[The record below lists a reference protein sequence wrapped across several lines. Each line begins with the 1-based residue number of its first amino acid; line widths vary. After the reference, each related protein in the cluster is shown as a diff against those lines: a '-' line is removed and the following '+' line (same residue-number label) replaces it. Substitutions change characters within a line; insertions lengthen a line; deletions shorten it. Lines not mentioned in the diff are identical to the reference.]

1 VLKPDHLK
9 LLSPTQYEAATAQGN
24 CLVVACPG
32 AGKTGMLAARAV
44 NLLLQGKS
52 VTAVT
57 FTRDGAI
64 ELRERILSKIP
75 ESARARLLTGTF
87 HSLCMFMAFPSAR
100 KTPIGAEI
108 LRQQRSPFREKW
120 AIAGDGE
127 RSTCAIAAA
136 DEAGLDAKAEDVL
149 RIIESIKSGE
159 SAKSQAEAQAAA
171 LYDRAMAR
179 QGKID
184 YQDIINNVVR
194 ALADGSMSTLRTNHL
209 LVDEFQDTDEK
220 QYAWILAH
228 LKAGTFVTAVGDDD
242 QSIYQ
247 FRRAMGYKA
256 MVSFAQDGG
265 SEMVKLEDNYRS
277 HAEILAPA
285 QRLIDQSRNRMP
297 KVLKSYKGNGGSVQ
311 AYAFVTRDD
320 EAQAIATA
328 AKEHLEVG
336 RSFAVLTRNNLRL
349 DAVEAALAIKGVP
362 YTRAEGVSLLKSP
375 EAEAMMDAIDCLK
388 GDDIEA
394 RNHVLLWAG
403 IDGGSLEALNR
414 LFGGA
419 LVEARPDDFKNQGA
433 SDEAVAVWR
442 SYAKLSKQWARL
454 EANGLGALALQGIG
468 TWLRD
473 RAKSV
478 YSKKTM
484 ELCEAMLEPAE
495 GESLMAS
502 ARKLRG
508 AAKAPKQDMHAS
520 KGAKLMTAHGSKGLE
535 FDAVWLAGA
544 EDGVWPDKK
553 SAIDEERRLFYVA
566 MTRARWWLTISCESN
581 RVKPS
586 PFIVDAGLNLEN
598 GSIN

>member
-1 VLKPDHLK
+1 VTKPDYLK
-9 LLSPTQYEAATAQGN
+9 ALSSTQYEAATAPGN

-32 AGKTGMLAARAV
+32 AGKTGMLAARATH
-44 NLLLQGKS
+44 LLTLGKS

-57 FTRDGAI
+57 FTKDGAI
-64 ELRERILSKIP
+64 ELRDRILAKIP
-75 ESARARLLTGTF
+75 ESARPRLLTGTF
-87 HSLCMFMAFPSAR
+87 HSLCLFMAFPSMKR
-100 KTPIGAEI
+100 LSIGAEI

-120 AIAGDGE
+120 SIAMDGE
-127 RSTCAIAAA
+127 RFTCALAAA
-136 DEAGLDAKAEDVL
+136 EEAGLDAKQEDVI

-171 LYDRAMAR
+171 LYDRAIAR

-184 YQDIINNVVR
+184 FQDMINNVVR

-220 QYAWILAH
+220 QYAWIHAH

-256 MVSFAQDGG
+256 MVSFAEDSG

-297 KVLKSYKGNGGSVQ
+297 KTLKSFKGRGGSVESW
-311 AYAFVTRDD
+311 AFTTRED
-320 EAQAIATA
+320 EAQAIAIA
-328 AKEHLEVG
+328 AKEHLEAG
-336 RSFAVLTRNNLRL
+336 KSFAVLTRNNLRL
-349 DAVEAALAIKGVP
+349 NAVEAAMVIKGVP
-362 YTRAEGVSLLKSP
+362 YTRAEGGSLLKTP
-375 EAEAMMDAIDCLK
+375 EAAAMMDAVDCLN
-388 GDDIEA
+388 GDDLEA

-403 IDGGSLEALNR
+403 IGGGNLEIMNRMFGGSLVE
-414 LFGGA
+414 GG
-419 LVEARPDDFKNQGA
+419 VDDFKNQGV
-433 SDEAVAVWR
+433 SDESAAIWR
-442 SYAKLSKQWARL
+442 SYARLTKQWSRL
-454 EANGLGALALQGIG
+454 ESNGLSALALQGIG

-478 YSKKTM
+478 FSKKTL
-484 ELCEAMLEPAE
+484 ELCESVLEPAE
-495 GESLMAS
+495 GESLL
-502 ARKLRG
+502 ARVRSLRG
-508 AAKAPKQDMHAS
+508 AAKAAKQDVHAS

-553 SAIDEERRLFYVA
+553 TAIDEERRLFYVA
-566 MTRARWWLTISCESN
+566 MTRARWWLTVSCESN
-581 RVKPS
+581 KVKPS
-586 PFIVDAGLNLEN
+586 PFVVEAGLDLKS
-598 GSIN
+598 GSIS

>member
-1 VLKPDHLK
+1 MPKPDHLK
-9 LLSPTQYEAATAQGN
+9 LLSPTQYEAATAPGN

-44 NLLLQGKS
+44 HLLLQGNS

-57 FTRDGAI
+57 FTKDGAI
-64 ELRERILSKIP
+64 ELRERILPKIP
-75 ESARARLLTGTF
+75 ESARSRLLTGTF
-87 HSLCMFMAFPSAR
+87 HSLCLFMAFPSAKR
-100 KTPIGAEI
+100 TSIGAEI

-120 AIAGDGE
+120 AIAMDGE
-127 RSTCAIAAA
+127 RFTCAVAAA
-136 DEAGLDAKAEDVL
+136 EEAGLDAKSEDLL

-159 SAKSQAEAQAAA
+159 SAKSQAEAQTAA

-184 YQDIINNVVR
+184 FQDMINNVVR

-220 QYAWILAH
+220 QYAWIHAH
-228 LKAGTFVTAVGDDD
+228 MKAGTFVTAVGDDD

-256 MVSFAQDGG
+256 MVSFAQDSG
-265 SEMVKLEDNYRS
+265 SEMVRLEDNYRS

-285 QRLIDQSRNRMP
+285 QKLIDQSRNRMP
-297 KVLKSYKGNGGSVQ
+297 KTLKSFKGSGGAVH
-311 AYAFVTRDD
+311 AFAFATRED
-320 EAQAIATA
+320 EAQAIAIA
-328 AKEHLEVG
+328 AKEHLEAG

-349 DAVEAALAIKGVP
+349 DAVEAALMIKGVP
-362 YTRAEGVSLLKSP
+362 YTRAEGGSLLKTP
-375 EAEAMMDAIDCLK
+375 EAAAMMDAVDCLK

-403 IDGGSLEALNR
+403 IGGGSLEILNK

-419 LVEARPDDFKNQGA
+419 LVEGGPDDFKNQGA
-433 SDEAVAVWR
+433 SDEAVAIWR
-442 SYAKLSKQWARL
+442 SYARLAKQWARL

-478 YSKKTM
+478 HSKKTL
-484 ELCEAMLEPAE
+484 ELCESMLEPVE
-495 GESLMAS
+495 GESLV
-502 ARKLRG
+502 ARSRNLRG
-508 AAKAPKQDMHAS
+508 AAKATKQDAHAA

-553 SAIDEERRLFYVA
+553 TAIDEERRLFYVA
-566 MTRARWWLTISCESN
+566 MTRARSWLTVSCESN
-581 RVKPS
+581 KVKPS
-586 PFIVDAGLNLEN
+586 PFIVEAGLALES
-598 GSIN
+598 GTIA